1 METSVSLFP
10 KGIPPKEAD
19 DAAQESLAHFQN
31 WWLQARFKSNGNE
44 TDQNGTSAPL
54 LQQQHPCQGATDIVH
69 SSVHASSKRQKC
81 NLFSEMLSFNN
92 SIATEIHV
100 VENRKMSMLD
110 ALADAHGETNSPK
123 FLKAVDELVQAHK
136 RLHSLYKGSTFDVRK
151 DPCDGTAHPL
161 EGIWLTVSKPNY
173 SECLGQN
180 SDGEYMYT
188 LGRMSFDM
196 FRPTSLR
203 CSIQGLFNPVFITD
217 HTPDIIPRNLIKD
230 VQENKSTL
238 RTYK

>member
-1 METSVSLFP
+1 VNA
-10 KGIPPKEAD
+10 I
-19 DAAQESLAHFQN
+19 
-31 WWLQARFKSNGNE
+31 
-44 TDQNGTSAPL
+44 DQNDNSAADTAHLTSS
-54 LQQQHPCQGATDIVH
+54 GNT
-69 SSVHASSKRQKC
+69 SSKRQKS
-81 NLFSEMLSFNN
+81 NKLSFNTTM
-92 SIATEIHV
+92 AAEIHI
-100 VENRKMSMLD
+100 VENRKRYLLD
-110 ALADAHGETNSPK
+110 ALADAHGETSSPK

-136 RLHSLYKGSTFDVRK
+136 RFHNLYRGSTFDVRK
-151 DPCDGTAHPL
+151 DPCDGTPHPL

-203 CSIQGLFNPVFITD
+203 CSIQGLFNPVFVTD

-230 VQENKSTL
+230 VQDNKSTL